1 MKKTR
6 RFLSALLTAVF
17 SVLFVVPC
25 FAASGDIFCLLGLEF
40 TYKELIAAAITTVVV
55 VVALI
60 IIIVMSRKKK
70 GASIAES
77 ETVSEPVEA
86 PKEDTKSEDVAE
98 EAAEETEEAIEEEA
112 KSEDVAE
119 EATEEPEETVEEEA
133 KSEDVA
139 EEVAEETEE
148 AVEKEAKSEDAA
160 EVAEETEEAVEEVKE
175 EAVAESVADEV
186 TETAEV
192 AQEDAPAATPAE
204 AVDPE
209 TGCTYTFNE
218 KGIPV
223 PPEGMIIRY
232 KWSFLGRLIQSD
244 NVVKYRYMTLR
255 RMLLAYAKVRSNVSW
270 NYDSYF
276 VGKKQIAKMKIRG
289 KNLVVYFP
297 IDPKTMEGTKYIG
310 EDVSKV
316 SRYKAVPFAYRIN
329 GNRKMKYAM
338 ELIAQLLEG
347 VLTEAPEYNISVENA
362 NSAVPFEDFDTLYL
376 KGYVKIGG
384 FLAVTRAASA
394 NDDDDD
400 EDEVAAPPQA
410 AVEEEDDDTAALPVS
425 TTPVEKE
432 VFNFNPKKK

>member
-6 RFLSALLTAVF
+6 RFLSALLTAVL
-17 SVLFVVPC
+17 SVLLAVPC
-25 FAASGDIFCLLGLEF
+25 FAASEDSFSLFGLSANQ
-40 TYKELIAAAITTVVV
+40 LIVAAAAVVV
-55 VVALI
+55 VVILLI
-60 IIIVMSRKKK
+60 IIFKPKKNK
-70 GASIAES
+70 GTSIAET
-77 ETVSEPVEA
+77 ETASEPAEA
-86 PKEDTKSEDVAE
+86 QKE
-98 EAAEETEEAIEEEA
+98 
-112 KSEDVAE
+112 
-119 EATEEPEETVEEEA
+119 
-133 KSEDVA
+133 
-139 EEVAEETEE
+139 
-148 AVEKEAKSEDAA
+148 EAKSEDAA
-160 EVAEETEEAVEEVKE
+160 EVVEATEAATEEVKEEAAAEEVKE
-175 EAVAESVADEV
+175 EAVATESVADEAA
-186 TETAEV
+186 ETAEV
-192 AQEDAPAATPAE
+192 AQEEEAPAAIPTE

-223 PPEGMIIRY
+223 PPEGMVIRY

-297 IDPKTMEGTKYIG
+297 IDPKTMEGTKYVG

-347 VLTEAPEYNISVENA
+347 VLTEAPEYNVSVANA

-376 KGYVKIGG
+376 KGYIKIGG

-400 EDEVAAPPQA
+400 EDEAAAPVA
-410 AVEEEDDDTAALPVS
+410 AVEEEDDDTEALPVS
-425 TTPVEKE
+425 TTPVEQE

>member
-1 MKKTR
+1 MNKTR
-6 RFLSALLTAVF
+6 RFLSALLTAVL

-25 FAASGDIFCLLGLEF
+25 FAASEDSFSLFGLSTEQ
-40 TYKELIAAAITTVVV
+40 LIVAAAAAVVV
-55 VVALI
+55 VILLI
-60 IIIVMSRKKK
+60 IIFKPKKKK
-70 GASIAES
+70 GESIAET
-77 ETVSEPVEA
+77 ETAAEPVEA
-86 PKEDTKSEDVAE
+86 PKED
-98 EAAEETEEAIEEEA
+98 A
-112 KSEDVAE
+112 KSD
-119 EATEEPEETVEEEA
+119 
-133 KSEDVA
+133 S
-139 EEVAEETEE
+139 
-148 AVEKEAKSEDAA
+148 AA
-160 EVAEETEEAVEEVKE
+160 EVAEETETATEEVKE
-175 EAVAESVADEV
+175 EEAVTESVADEV

-192 AQEDAPAATPAE
+192 AQEEAPAPAPTE

-223 PPEGMIIRY
+223 PPEGMVIRY

-297 IDPKTMEGTKYIG
+297 IDPKTMEGTKYVG

-347 VLTEAPEYNISVENA
+347 VLTEAPEYNVSVANA

-376 KGYVKIGG
+376 KGYIKIGG

-394 NDDDDD
+394 SDEDDD
-400 EDEVAAPPQA
+400 EDEVAAPQVTA
-410 AVEEEDDDTAALPVS
+410 EEEDDDTDALPVS

>member
-6 RFLSALLTAVF
+6 RFLSALLTAVL

-25 FAASGDIFCLLGLEF
+25 FAASEDSFSLFGLSTEQ
-40 TYKELIAAAITTVVV
+40 LIIAAAAAVVV
-55 VVALI
+55 VILLI
-60 IIIVMSRKKK
+60 IIFKPKKKK
-70 GASIAES
+70 GASIAET
-77 ETVSEPVEA
+77 ETVEA
-86 PKEDTKSEDVAE
+86 PKE
-98 EAAEETEEAIEEEA
+98 ET
-112 KSEDVAE
+112 
-119 EATEEPEETVEEEA
+119 
-133 KSEDVA
+133 
-139 EEVAEETEE
+139 
-148 AVEKEAKSEDAA
+148 KSEDAA
-160 EVAEETEEAVEEVKE
+160 EVAEETEAATEEVKE
-175 EAVAESVADEV
+175 EAEVAESVADEV

-192 AQEDAPAATPAE
+192 AQEEEKEAPAAAPTE

-223 PPEGMIIRY
+223 PPEGMVIRY

-347 VLTEAPEYNISVENA
+347 VLTEAPEYNVSIGNA
-362 NSAVPFEDFDTLYL
+362 NSAIPFEDFDTLFL

-384 FLAVTRAASA
+384 FLAVTREASA

-400 EDEVAAPPQA
+400 EDEVAAPRA
-410 AVEEEDDDTAALPVS
+410 AVEEDDDDTEALPVS
-425 TTPVEKE
+425 SAPVEKE

>member
-1 MKKTR
+1 MAI
-6 RFLSALLTAVF
+6 SALLMSVL
-17 SVLFVVPC
+17 SVLFAVPS
-25 FAASGDIFCLLGLEF
+25 FAASEDSSTLLGLTTEQ
-40 TYKELIAAAITTVVV
+40 LIIGGAVI
-55 VVALI
+55 VVAVILLI
-60 IIIVMSRKKK
+60 IVFKPKKKK
-70 GASIAES
+70 GTSIAETESVAES
-77 ETVSEPVEA
+77 EEKTEA
-86 PKEDTKSEDVAE
+86 PVAEEKSESAAEVVAETPAATEEVKAEVTE
-98 EAAEETEEAIEEEA
+98 EAAEEG
-112 KSEDVAE
+112 
-119 EATEEPEETVEEEA
+119 
-133 KSEDVA
+133 VA
-139 EEVAEETEE
+139 EEVTATAEVAPTEE
-148 AVEKEAKSEDAA
+148 AV
-160 EVAEETEEAVEEVKE
+160 TE
-175 EAVAESVADEV
+175 
-186 TETAEV
+186 
-192 AQEDAPAATPAE
+192 APAAPTE

-209 TGCTYTFNE
+209 TGCTYTFDE

-347 VLTEAPEYNISVENA
+347 VQTEAPEYNVSVANA

-376 KGYVKIGG
+376 KGYIKIGG

-400 EDEVAAPPQA
+400 EDEVAAPQTA
-410 AVEEEDDDTAALPVS
+410 AVEDDDDDVEALPVS
-425 TTPVEKE
+425 ATPVEKE